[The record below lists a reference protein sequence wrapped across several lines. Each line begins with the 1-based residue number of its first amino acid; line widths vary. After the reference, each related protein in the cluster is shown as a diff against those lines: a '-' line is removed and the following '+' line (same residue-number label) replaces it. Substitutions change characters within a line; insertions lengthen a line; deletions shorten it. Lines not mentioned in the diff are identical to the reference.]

1 MLRSS
6 LTILVLCA
14 ACGSSS
20 DPAPAG
26 SAGNPGSSRCPD
38 LSGAWDVTAHCES
51 SLIGMTLQVTEND
64 CKLSMAAPFD
74 KFTGN
79 VTADGTI
86 TLSGPQSCTGTAT
99 ASAVTMNCTPG
110 TCVVKLAR

>member
-1 MLRSS
+1 MIRSS
-6 LTILVLCA
+6 FAVFVLCA
-14 ACGSSS
+14 ACSGSS

-26 SAGNPGSSRCPD
+26 SAGSAGNSSCPD

-64 CKLSMAAPFD
+64 CMLSMAAPFD
-74 KFTGN
+74 AFTGS

-99 ASAVTMNCTPG
+99 ASAVSMNCTPG
-110 TCVVKLAR
+110 TCVVKLSR